1 MEGNQ
6 GTSGVPGDAG
16 PPGLGLKDR
25 RRAITEALNGIRGL
39 GDVLWQARGAE
50 LGPVLEEI
58 DALGQAC
65 DAARVAVVGEAI
77 ARGETSTGPR
87 AATTAQWALHHAP
100 SLRGGGLTQ
109 VVALAAAFA
118 KATNEPVRL
127 AVESGMLPVRSAAV
141 VITEA
146 DRLRP
151 RLAEGAERHVLAGL
165 IEMARE
171 HGPRGCRM
179 VRPSLVARYGLDG
192 ELQSEQDLAKRF
204 VALSQPMDAGV
215 GVFEYRLTLDVEG
228 KAILEAAVGPLS
240 APRPIEGE
248 RDLRPAEQRRGD
260 ALIEVVRRAMSSGE
274 SVPTTAKAQ
283 LFVSVDYDVLASGLR
298 GAGST
303 IGGTDSPTLL
313 APETVRRLAC
323 DASLI
328 PLVLGTETEVIDW
341 GRQKRLFTPAQTK
354 RLWLRDGGCTFPA
367 CTAPA
372 LSCDAHH
379 LVHWADGGSSDL
391 GNAALLCG
399 HHHTIVHQ
407 RRLAGSV
414 ADHGVVWDRVRG
426 SYDASLADRENRWRA

>member
-1 MEGNQ
+1 
-6 GTSGVPGDAG
+6 
-16 PPGLGLKDR
+16 
-25 RRAITEALNGIRGL
+25 
-39 GDVLWQARGAE
+39 
-50 LGPVLEEI
+50 
-58 DALGQAC
+58 
-65 DAARVAVVGEAI
+65 
-77 ARGETSTGPR
+77 
-87 AATTAQWALHHAP
+87 
-100 SLRGGGLTQ
+100 
-109 VVALAAAFA
+109 
-118 KATNEPVRL
+118 
-127 AVESGMLPVRSAAV
+127 V

-151 RLAEGAERHVLAGL
+151 RLAEGADPHVLAGL

-204 VALSQPMDAGV
+204 VALSPPMDAGV

-240 APRPIEGE
+240 AARPIEGE

-328 PLVLGTETEVIDW
+328 PLVLGTEREIIDW

-414 ADHGVVWDRVRG
+414 ADHRVVWDRVRG
-426 SYDASLADRENRWRA
+426 SYDASLADRQNRWRA